1 MLFTRG
7 GYLSVPVAFG
17 ARICRVPYITH
28 DSDSTSS
35 LTNRLISGSAKYNA
49 VAMDSKD
56 YRYPSNKIKVVGIPI
71 SSDFYKIE
79 ESTKEQFKSNL
90 NIPSKD
96 KVLFI
101 IGGGLGSVIINKSM
115 AKISEQLFSL
125 IPELRIYHVVG
136 MKNFGS
142 MKKKYQ
148 AELLSKQK
156 VVLFDF
162 INDVYKY
169 SAAADLIITRAGATN
184 LAEFSIQGKAC
195 IIIPSPY
202 LTGGHQLKNAD
213 YYKENN
219 AAIVVNEKDLEKNPG
234 ILLDNIVKIIE
245 NHTLRSDLEK
255 NIHKLA
261 DPGASE
267 KIAKLI
273 LSLSKDV

>member
-261 DPGASE
+261 NPGASE